1 MKHYVSYMFYELL
14 RGKPTCLHVYPALCA
29 RAHIYTSCP
38 QIRIKSSQRLLGI
51 FYTIL
56 FFVNLPEIGLCQ
68 LLTNTVLPISLFVTL
83 RIS

>member
-56 FFVNLPEIGLCQ
+56 FFVNLPEISLCR
-68 LLTNTVLPISLFVTL
+68 LLINTVLPISLFVTL